1 LGYQIVRSNS
11 KYSLSNE
18 TLAHQRKDP
27 SIKPKKVKFRESP
40 AAEFDFKH
48 DFHHLINTWAYRLAE
63 QNKRFRMDYWEPY
76 LRKLSSFNSLVE
88 KNPSIQSRYLMPS
101 GEIFITGKRKKIPKG
116 FGTKL

>member
-1 LGYQIVRSNS
+1 MGYQIVRSNS

-48 DFHHLINTWAYRLAE
+48 DFHHLINTWAYRLALVPPSE
-63 QNKRFRMDYWEPY
+63 EVKAKHSKGYG
-76 LRKLSSFNSLVE
+76 FN
-88 KNPSIQSRYLMPS
+88 
-101 GEIFITGKRKKIPKG
+101 
-116 FGTKL
+116 